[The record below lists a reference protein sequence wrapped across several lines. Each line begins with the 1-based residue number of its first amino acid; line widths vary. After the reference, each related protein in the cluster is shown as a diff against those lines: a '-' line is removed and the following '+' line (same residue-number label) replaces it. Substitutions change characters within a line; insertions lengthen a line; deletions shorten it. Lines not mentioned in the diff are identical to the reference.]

1 MAVYLDSSAFDHLYR
16 KVGCS
21 AADIANLRTQVYGR
35 ELTILLSIH
44 TLEDF
49 LLDHHGRPEAMTAR
63 TKLTLS
69 LSNFRRMVKPCD
81 QLLIDDIRSYVETGE
96 AGRPYIDA
104 NLQNVIG
111 EGIAAMVEADGED
124 LDEDMIA
131 ALEIARGKRSWFSEL
146 AEILGDAPSESL
158 SFEAYRDREMPRLL
172 AAQAQF
178 AGVLETCRARGL
190 DELLTIPSVRV
201 ATKAILAFCYGQ
213 RHLRWEPGDRRYLD
227 LCHAPS
233 AAAVADTLVSE
244 DSLLRQ
250 VLAQASPEKFA
261 ISDLPS
267 FLRQVG

>member
-16 KVGCS
+16 KVGCT

-49 LLDHHGRPEAMTAR
+49 VLDHHGRPEAMTAR

-69 LSNFRRMVKPCD
+69 FSNFRRMVKPCD
-81 QLLIDDIRSYVETGE
+81 QLLIDDIRAYLDSGE

-111 EGIAAMVEADGED
+111 EGIAAMVESDGED

-131 ALEIARGKRSWFSEL
+131 ALEAARGKRSWFSEL

-158 SFEAYRDREMPRLL
+158 SFEAYSERETPRLL
-172 AAQAQF
+172 EAQAQF
-178 AGVLETCRARGL
+178 AGVLETCRARGF
-190 DELLTIPSVRV
+190 EGLLTIPSVNI
-201 ATKAILAFCYGQ
+201 ATKAILALAFNGNFLG
-213 RHLRWEPGDRRYLD
+213 REPGDRTYLD

-233 AAAVADTLVSE
+233 AAAVAKTMVS
-244 DSLLRQ
+244 DDAFLRQ
-250 VLAQASPEKFA
+250 LLTQVTPQKLE

-267 FLRQVG
+267 FLNKVG

>member
-16 KVGCS
+16 KVGCI

-49 LLDHHGRPEAMTAR
+49 VLDHHGRPEAMTAR

-81 QLLIDDIRSYVETGE
+81 QLLIDDIRAYVQTGE
-96 AGRPYIDA
+96 AGRPSIDA

-111 EGIAAMVEADGED
+111 EGIAAMVESDGED

-131 ALEIARGKRSWFSEL
+131 ALEAARGKRSWFSEL
-146 AEILGDAPSESL
+146 AELLSDTPRESL
-158 SFEAYRDREMPRLL
+158 SFEAYCERETPRLL
-172 AAQAQF
+172 EAQAKL
-178 AGVLETCRARGL
+178 AGTLESCRARGF
-190 DELLTIPSVRV
+190 EGLLTIPSVSV
-201 ATKAILAFCYGQ
+201 ATKSILALTYG
-213 RHLRWEPGDRRYLD
+213 RTHLGWEDDDRAFRD

-233 AAAVADTLVSE
+233 AAAVADTLVS
-244 DSLLRQ
+244 DHVFLRQ
-250 VLAQASPEKFA
+250 VLAQISPEKLTV
-261 ISDLPS
+261 SDLPS
-267 FLRQVG
+267 FLQRVG